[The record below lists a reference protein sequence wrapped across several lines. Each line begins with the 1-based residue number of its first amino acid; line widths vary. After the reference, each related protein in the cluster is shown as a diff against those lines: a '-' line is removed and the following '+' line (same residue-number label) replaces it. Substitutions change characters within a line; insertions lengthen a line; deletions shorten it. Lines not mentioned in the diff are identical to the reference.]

1 MRLPGVGLAKHF
13 EIAIGEDALTF
24 KVKEASV
31 AAEAALDGLYVLRT
45 SVAATAMSDAEP

>member
-24 KVKEASV
+24 KVKEAR
-31 AAEAALDGLYVLRT
+31 LDGLYVLRT